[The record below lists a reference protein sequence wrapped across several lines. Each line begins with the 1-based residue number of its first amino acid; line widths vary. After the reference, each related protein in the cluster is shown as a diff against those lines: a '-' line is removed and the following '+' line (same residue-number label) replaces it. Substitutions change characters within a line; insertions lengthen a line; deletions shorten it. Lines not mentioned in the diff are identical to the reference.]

1 MEKVKVVFGRGNS
14 FISKVI
20 LGVTRSNWSH
30 VAYIDESTG
39 YLIEAAGSIGVI
51 ISTYENFCLRYPS
64 TLIAEIPTYN
74 KKAFHD
80 VMLDAIGSEYD
91 FYAILGIL
99 LRRDW
104 DNSDK
109 WTCSEL
115 IAHASQLF
123 RKDKLFRITQE
134 HIFMISQDSSFDFS
148 IRHRKYGD
156 FILNKEELKRAS
168 TF

>member
-30 VAYIDESTG
+30 VAYIDENTG
-39 YLIEAAGSIGVI
+39 YLIEAAGGIGVI
-51 ISTYENFCLRYPS
+51 ISTYENFCSRYPN

-74 KKAFHD
+74 KSTFHKI
-80 VMLDAIGSEYD
+80 MLDAVGSEYD

-104 DNSDK
+104 DNANK

-134 HIFMISQDSSFDFS
+134 HIFMISQDTTFDFS
-148 IRHRKYGD
+148 KRYRKYGD
-156 FILNKEELKRAS
+156 MVLTKEELLRLS
-168 TF
+168 DI